1 MGSGSGFFWSTI
13 QVKLPIQGRYIDS
26 QQGPLELVMGST
38 LLIGSCEPF
47 SGKSALVLGLARQLS
62 AAGHA
67 VRFGKPL
74 ATSLDWS
81 GVSAPLPDPLIDDDV
96 RFVGTT
102 LGLDESQ
109 LIPSLHLLE
118 PGTANG
124 RLASGSLDAGA
135 GFERLREQL
144 RADDG
149 TVTLLEA
156 AGSLHEGLLYGLSL
170 GQLAR
175 GLDASVVLVHLW
187 QDSRSVEALLAARD
201 QLGERLAGVVLNA
214 VTPED
219 VEALQQRVVPE
230 LEALG
235 LSVFGVMPRS
245 PLLRSVT
252 VGELVRRLDARVI
265 CCEERLE
272 LLVETLSIGAM
283 NVNSAMEFFRHRRN
297 MAVVTGADRTDI
309 QLAALEA
316 STQCLIL
323 TGAGEPLPQLISRAD
338 ELEVPLL
345 KVERDTL
352 ATVEVIEQA
361 FGHVRLHEA
370 VKATYAFR
378 LVEEHCQL
386 DRLFAVL
393 GLDR

>member
-1 MGSGSGFFWSTI
+1 MGN
-13 QVKLPIQGRYIDS
+13 
-26 QQGPLELVMGST
+26 T

-47 SGKSALVLGLARQLS
+47 SGKSALVLGLARALASGGRQ
-62 AAGHA
+62 

-74 ATSLDWS
+74 ATSLEWS
-81 GVSAPLPDPLIDDDV
+81 PSAGPLPDPLIDDDV
-96 RFVGTT
+96 RFVGST
-102 LGLDESQ
+102 LGLGDGQ
-109 LIPSLHLLE
+109 LIPSLHLLS
-118 PGTANG
+118 PVTADA
-124 RLASGSLDAGA
+124 RLAQGQLAAGD
-135 GFERLREQL
+135 GFMQL
-144 RADDG
+144 RNELSQHQDG
-149 TVTLLEA
+149 VTLLEA

-170 GQLAR
+170 VQLAQ
-175 GLDASVVLVHLW
+175 GLQAPVVLVHLW
-187 QDSRSVEALLAARD
+187 QDSRSVDALLAARD
-201 QLGERLAGVVLNA
+201 QLGDRLMGIVLNA
-214 VTPED
+214 VTPDEVD
-219 VEALQQRVVPE
+219 ELQRHVVPA
-230 LEALG
+230 LEGLG
-235 LSVFGVMPRS
+235 LQVFGVMPRS

-283 NVNSAMEFFRHRRN
+283 NVNSAMEFFRRRRN

-386 DRLFAVL
+386 DRIFSA
-393 GLDR
+393 LDQSA